1 MGLVN
6 AETVRASYELG
17 ISHENFGG
25 PLPDGNPHPEHAT
38 DATRQTEEVEAGM
51 LRDQLKIEPEI
62 IEAARRV
69 EARYHAEQQ
78 QLALIDPNA
87 AAEFFRAIAPSR
99 QRLKADVD
107 EPRVMKYIRYVEAH
121 VRKWRLYTPY
131 MSNLRKAFEIG
142 VGPGYLFRIMIDLY
156 GTDMRGCDLA
166 PAKNRVF
173 RDLREELGLSD
184 RVMTHKVVAGQD
196 IPIPE
201 GSEAVL
207 AFWTVF
213 TETFS
218 LDDHKWF
225 VAQCREKLVGPKKLV
240 FLFNGRGYD
249 ECPEVFEWYRTFGEF
264 PHLSEGADAGVP
276 PGIKLNPRDRAAFC
290 VAEL

>member
-1 MGLVN
+1 
-6 AETVRASYELG
+6 
-17 ISHENFGG
+17 
-25 PLPDGNPHPEHAT
+25 
-38 DATRQTEEVEAGM
+38 M
-51 LRDQLKIEPEI
+51 LRDQLKIEAEI
-62 IEAARRV
+62 IEAAKRV
-69 EARYHAEQQ
+69 EARYHKEQQ
-78 QLALIDPNA
+78 QLALTDANA

-99 QRLKADVD
+99 QRLHASLD
-107 EPRVMKYIRYVEAH
+107 EPRVMKYIRLVEAH

-131 MSNLRKAFEIG
+131 MSGLRKAFEIG
-142 VGPGYLFRIMIDLY
+142 VGPGYLFRIMIDLC
-156 GTDMRGCDLA
+156 GTDMRGCDLD

-173 RDLREELGLSD
+173 RDLREELGLSA

-207 AFWTVF
+207 GFWTVF

-240 FLFNGRGYD
+240 LLFNTRGYD
-249 ECPEVFEWYRTFGEF
+249 ERPEIFEWYQTFGEF
-264 PHLSEGADAGVP
+264 PLLTEGAGVGVAP
-276 PGIKLNPRDRAAFC
+276 RKKMLTRDRAAFC

>member
-1 MGLVN
+1 
-6 AETVRASYELG
+6 
-17 ISHENFGG
+17 
-25 PLPDGNPHPEHAT
+25 
-38 DATRQTEEVEAGM
+38 M
-51 LRDQLKIEPEI
+51 LRDQLKIEAEL
-62 IEAARRV
+62 IEAAKRV
-69 EARYHAEQQ
+69 EARYHQEQQ
-78 QLALIDPNA
+78 QLALSDANA
-87 AAEFFRAIAPSR
+87 AAEFFRAIVPSG
-99 QRLKADVD
+99 QRLHADVD

-131 MSNLRKAFEIG
+131 MSGLQKAFEIG
-142 VGPGYLFRIMIDLY
+142 VGPGYLFRIMIDLF
-156 GTDMRGCDLA
+156 GTDMRGCDLD

-173 RDLREELGLSD
+173 RDLREELGLSA

-218 LDDHKWF
+218 LKDHKRF

-240 FLFNGRGYD
+240 LLFNTRGYD
-249 ECPEVFEWYRTFGEF
+249 ERPEIFEWYKTVGEF
-264 PHLSEGADAGVP
+264 PLLAEGAGVNAG
-276 PGIKLNPRDRAAFC
+276 PGAKMSPRDRSAFC

>member
-1 MGLVN
+1 
-6 AETVRASYELG
+6 
-17 ISHENFGG
+17 
-25 PLPDGNPHPEHAT
+25 
-38 DATRQTEEVEAGM
+38 M
-51 LRDQLKIEPEI
+51 LRERLKIEAEI
-62 IEAARRV
+62 IEAAKRV
-69 EARYHAEQQ
+69 EARYHREEQ
-78 QLALIDPNA
+78 QLALTDANA
-87 AAEFFRAIAPSR
+87 AAEFFRAIAPSGK
-99 QRLKADVD
+99 RLHANVD
-107 EPRVMKYIRYVEAH
+107 EPRVMKYIRFVEGH
-121 VRKWRLYTPY
+121 VLKWRLFTPY
-131 MSNLRKAFEIG
+131 MSGLRKAFEIG

-166 PAKNRVF
+166 PTKNRVF
-173 RDLREELGLSD
+173 RDLREELGISA
-184 RVMTHKVVAGQD
+184 RVMTHKVVAGRD

-240 FLFNGRGYD
+240 LLFNTGGYD
-249 ECPEVFEWYRTFGEF
+249 ECPEIFEWYQTFGEF
-264 PHLSEGADAGVP
+264 PLLTEGADLSAG
-276 PGIKLNPRDRAAFC
+276 PREKKMSQRDKAAFC